1 MGDDTTHHAIFTAA
15 SVDRQGAR
23 GGWAAILVQQGRH
36 RILQGTAEASLDG
49 LELLAMLA
57 GLAVVPPAASVC
69 LITRNDRLYRGLTVE
84 RERWRAA
91 DWYRPGGPPLAQRA
105 LWVRLDAACQGRSAR
120 CLRDG
125 DRSGPSPLGRAQGL
139 ARAASGHGDR
149 QRGTGPGVPG
159 KARYSARPA
168 GGRFR
173 PVPGREIDQ
182 GDRYELSM
190 DAVG

>member
-91 DWYRPGGPPLAQRA
+91 DWYRPGGQPLAHRA

-173 PVPGREIDQ
+173 PVPGRGID
-182 GDRYELSM
+182 
-190 DAVG
+190 